1 MLQRSRRTGQYA
13 FYPRAAM
20 AGAAPEDLEWVAAS
34 GGGTV
39 YATTTIHPR
48 KRAPYNVAIVELDE
62 GPRLTTAVLGID
74 PDEVRIGMRVQ
85 AHIETAAG
93 PAGGQ
98 DAPPRLVFHPAGQD
112 DGRGSAAQ

>member
-1 MLQRSRRTGQYA
+1 MLQRSRRTGRYA

-20 AGAAPEDLEWVAAS
+20 AGASPDELEWVPAS

-48 KRAPYNVAIVELDE
+48 KRPPYNVAIVELDE
-62 GPRLTTAVLGID
+62 GPRLTTAVLGMD

-85 AHIETAAG
+85 AHIEAAAG
-93 PAGGQ
+93 PDGAQ
-98 DAPPRLVFHPAGQD
+98 AAAPRVVFRPAAPGN
-112 DGRGSAAQ
+112 AASVAP